1 MARIKSLRKPHSMVI
16 FRVKI
21 KRSYRVFYSQA
32 DPARQNWIIRISSIK
47 ADVLCILTMFDINF
61 LENARG
67 FNRGVNWRNEIQS
80 VRCLNI
86 CLLKE

>member
-1 MARIKSLRKPHSMVI
+1 MAKIKSLRKPHSMVI

-61 LENARG
+61 LENAR
-67 FNRGVNWRNEIQS
+67 VNWRNEIQS